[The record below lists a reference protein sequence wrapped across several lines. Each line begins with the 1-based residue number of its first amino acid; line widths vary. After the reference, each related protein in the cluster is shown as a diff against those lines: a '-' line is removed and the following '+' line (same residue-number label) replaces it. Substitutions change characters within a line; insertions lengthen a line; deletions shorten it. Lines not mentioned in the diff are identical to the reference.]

1 MKPKQ
6 NIVNNKWANC
16 DRRIK
21 PQEKETINCRNCGEF
36 FVCGF
41 WAKDNT
47 ESNNEE
53 NKWPFCENFPRK
65 SKYNAALSEQTK
77 FPGEI
82 RSRSKNNNDSSIR
95 AKLRKYTNV
104 RVLQK

>member
-6 NIVNNKWANC
+6 SSINNKWANC

-21 PQEKETINCRNCGEF
+21 QQEKETVKCKNWGEF
-36 FVCGF
+36 YIWAF
-41 WAKDNT
+41 WAKDNN
-47 ESNNEE
+47 EDEE
-53 NKWPFCENFPRK
+53 NKWLFWENFPRK
-65 SKYNAALSEQTK
+65 SKYNAGLPEQPK